1 MELIRSLI
9 SIKLHSFLFNFS
21 KASDGEIVV
30 ISDKAS
36 FTRVCDDLIL
46 ILKYNIYCERNKNKE
61 KKVINKKNI
70 D

>member
-1 MELIRSLI
+1 
-9 SIKLHSFLFNFS
+9 HSFFFDFS
-21 KASDGEIVV
+21 KACDGEIVV

-36 FTRVCDDLIL
+36 FTRVCGVLIF
-46 ILKYNIYCERNKNKE
+46 ILKYTIYCERNKNKE